1 MDSVLFIT
9 YYKVRSSMVN
19 YPHNLIRK
27 QNKVFSEAKTIN
39 FANRGM
45 SFETAINAT
54 NDYYLSR
61 QIAVIHKKP
70 TPVQIVKVDYPKRSR
85 AKIVEAYFRQA
96 STTDYSG
103 VYKGHYIDFEAKE
116 TRQKTAM
123 PMKNFHAHQIE
134 HMASVLSQNGI
145 CFVLL
150 HFSTLRETYLLPAAD
165 LIAFYQID
173 RGGKSMPL
181 DYIKKN
187 GYPVAESVF
196 PQVPYLDIIE
206 KNFLG
211 GDDNQT
217 RSIKEY

>member
-1 MDSVLFIT
+1 
-9 YYKVRSSMVN
+9 MVK
-19 YPHNLIRK
+19 YPHRIIRK
-27 QNKVFSEAKTIN
+27 QTPTVNKEATVN

-45 SFETAINAT
+45 SFESAINAT
-54 NDYYLSR
+54 NDFYLSR
-61 QIAVIHKKP
+61 KIAVIHKKP

-116 TRQKTAM
+116 TRQKTSM

-134 HMASVLSQNGI
+134 HMANVLEQDGI

-150 HFSTLRETYLLPAAD
+150 HFSTLKETYLLPAAD
-165 LIAFYQID
+165 LITFYQKD
-173 RGGKSMPL
+173 LGSKSMPL
-181 DYIKKN
+181 DYIKKR
-187 GYPVAESVF
+187 GFEIGAGAY

-206 KNFLG
+206 KNLLG
-211 GDDNQT
+211 GE
-217 RSIKEY
+217 K

>member
-1 MDSVLFIT
+1 
-9 YYKVRSSMVN
+9 MVN
-19 YPHNLIRK
+19 YPHQVSRK
-27 QNKVFSEAKTIN
+27 IAQVRPKKSNRVD

-61 QIAVIHKKP
+61 GLAVIHKKP

-85 AKIVEAYFRQA
+85 AKIVEA
-96 STTDYSG
+96 
-103 VYKGHYIDFEAKE
+103 KE

-134 HMASVLSQNGI
+134 HMSQVISQDGI

-150 HFSTLRETYLLPAAD
+150 HFSTLKETYLLPAKD

-173 RGGKSMPL
+173 KGTKSMPL
-181 DYIKKN
+181 DYIKKR
-187 GYPVAESVF
+187 GYAIAEAAY
-196 PQVPYLDIIE
+196 PQVPYLEIIE
-206 KNFLG
+206 KLLG
-211 GDDNQT
+211 GNT
-217 RSIKEY
+217 